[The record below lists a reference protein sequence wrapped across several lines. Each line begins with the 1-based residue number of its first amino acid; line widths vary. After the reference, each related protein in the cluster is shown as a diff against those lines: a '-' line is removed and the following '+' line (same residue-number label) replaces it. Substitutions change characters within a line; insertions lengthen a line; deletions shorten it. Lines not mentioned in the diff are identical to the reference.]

1 MDELGAALRR
11 ISKFLRRQRVDTSTT
26 SVSRLEDGHLFAR
39 ACKLAGG
46 HQARSTRANDQ
57 EMGSSL
63 REHYPI
69 TMPRAKKPTQL
80 SAKERALLNRPSQRG
95 RSSLA
100 KGRFHSRSPPNL
112 KAAGARCKWPS
123 SRRGAE
129 HRSTAEQRDELA
141 PPHSITSSARASSVG
156 GISTPSALAVLR
168 LITNSNLVG
177 CSIGRSAG
185 LAPLRI
191 LSTYPA
197 ARR

>member
-69 TMPRAKKPTQL
+69 TAKM
-80 SAKERALLNRPSQRG
+80 
-95 RSSLA
+95 
-100 KGRFHSRSPPNL
+100 
-112 KAAGARCKWPS
+112 ARYGS
-123 SRRGAE
+123 
-129 HRSTAEQRDELA
+129 
-141 PPHSITSSARASSVG
+141 
-156 GISTPSALAVLR
+156 
-168 LITNSNLVG
+168 
-177 CSIGRSAG
+177 
-185 LAPLRI
+185 
-191 LSTYPA
+191 
-197 ARR
+197 